1 MNQRHLSNA
10 GIFLFLVIL
19 IVAGRYFP
27 HAANF
32 TPAAAAGL
40 FAGFWFRN
48 RFTAVAVPLVGMLL
62 SDLLIQQSYPWTT
75 MAIVY
80 VAMAVPALLGTAL
93 FKGNNAGFLKKAGK
107 VTLGA
112 VAGSVLFFVSTNFA
126 VWMFDGIYAKNA
138 AGFAACFAAAVPFFR
153 FTLAG
158 DLFFAFSL
166 FGGYALVSSIVAS
179 RKANVAG
186 L

>member
-1 MNQRHLSNA
+1 MNQRHLSNV
-10 GIFLFLVIL
+10 GIFLFLVVL
-19 IVAGRYFP
+19 IVAGRYLP

-48 RFTAVAVPLVGMLL
+48 RFTAIAVPLVGMLV
-62 SDLLIQQSYPWTT
+62 SDLVLQQSYPWTT
-75 MAIVY
+75 MAVVY
-80 VAMAVPALLGTAL
+80 TALAIPALMGNAWL
-93 FKGNNAGFLKKAGK
+93 KGKTSGLKKAGWIS
-107 VTLGA
+107 LGA
-112 VAGSVLFFVSTNFA
+112 ISGSVLFFISTNFA

-138 AGFAACFAAAVPFFR
+138 AGFVACYAAAVPFFR

-158 DLFFAFSL
+158 DLFFAATL
-166 FGGYALVSSIVAS
+166 FGGYALVSHLRAS
-179 RKANVAG
+179 RQARLAG